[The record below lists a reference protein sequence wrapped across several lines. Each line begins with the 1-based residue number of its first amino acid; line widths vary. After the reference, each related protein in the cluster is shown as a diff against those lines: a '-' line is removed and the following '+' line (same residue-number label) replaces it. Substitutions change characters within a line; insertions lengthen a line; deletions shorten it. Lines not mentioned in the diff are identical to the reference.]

1 MYGTVI
7 SKYSVSDITP
17 QLSLGKVRI
26 ADQSSGPEKYS
37 KVSCNPST
45 ILLNTETVEAGRIFV
60 AISAVFILLWIL
72 INLHQPS
79 KMSLRI

>member
-26 ADQSSGPEKYS
+26 ADQSSDSEK
-37 KVSCNPST
+37 
-45 ILLNTETVEAGRIFV
+45 
-60 AISAVFILLWIL
+60 
-72 INLHQPS
+72 
-79 KMSLRI
+79 